1 MDAQD
6 RDRRGPRTS
15 DAGPAPTGPSDIPR
29 QRHRRNGVV
38 VVVVSADPQ
47 VRTVLAGAKAA
58 TDRAEPLDL
67 VMFSDRGRS
76 LRSCM
81 VAVDHALTVA
91 RTAFPLLEVRVN
103 LGLTDSPGWESELSG
118 QVSEVVL
125 GPDVASRWA
134 DRFTGLPLTVVEEP
148 GGAAASPGGA

>member
-1 MDAQD
+1 MNAQE
-6 RDRRGPRTS
+6 RFRRGPRTS
-15 DAGPAPTGPSDIPR
+15 DARPAAPGSSAVPR
-29 QRHRRNGVV
+29 QRHRSRDGVV

-47 VRTVLAGAKAA
+47 VHTVLAGAKAA

-67 VMFSDRGRS
+67 VMFADRSRS

-103 LGLTDSPGWESELSG
+103 LGLSDAPGWASALSG
-118 QVSEVVL
+118 RVTEVVL
-125 GPDVASRWA
+125 DRAAASRWA
-134 DRFTGLPLTVVEEP
+134 ERFTGLPLTVVEEP
-148 GGAAASPGGA
+148 EGLA

>member
-1 MDAQD
+1 MDAQE
-6 RDRRGPRTS
+6 RDRRGPRSS
-15 DAGPAPTGPSDIPR
+15 DAGPARAVPSTIPR
-29 QRHRRNGVV
+29 QRHRGGVV

-47 VRTVLAGAKAA
+47 VHTVLAGAKAA

-67 VMFSDRGRS
+67 VMFADHERS

-103 LGLTDSPGWESELSG
+103 LGLTDAPGWEASLSG
-118 QVSEVVL
+118 RVSQVVL
-125 GPDVASRWA
+125 GPDAAERWR
-134 DRFTGLPLTVVEEP
+134 DRFAGLPLTVVAEPCGPPP
-148 GGAAASPGGA
+148 GGP

>member
-1 MDAQD
+1 MEAQE
-6 RDRRGPRTS
+6 RERRGPRAS
-15 DAGPAPTGPSDIPR
+15 DPGRISTAPSVVPR
-29 QRHRRNGVV
+29 QRSRSRDGVV

-47 VRTVLAGAKAA
+47 VHTVLAGAKAA

-67 VMFSDRGRS
+67 VMFADRARS

-103 LGLTDSPGWESELSG
+103 LGVSAMPGWESALSG
-118 QVSEVVL
+118 RVSEVVL
-125 GPDVASRWA
+125 GHDVASRWA
-134 DRFTGLPLTVVEEP
+134 DRLAGLPLTVVHEP
-148 GGAAASPGGA
+148 GAS